1 MEEKGKKWLES
12 EREGG
17 GRLLLAARDFLPGE
31 VGPFLHICSFPHA
44 LQVIVEDAALVV
56 APLYRRW

>member
-12 EREGG
+12 EREGV
-17 GRLLLAARDFLPGE
+17 GRLLLAARDLLPGE
-31 VGPFLHICSFPHA
+31 VGPFLHYFPHA
-44 LQVIVEDAALVV
+44 LQVIVEDTALVV